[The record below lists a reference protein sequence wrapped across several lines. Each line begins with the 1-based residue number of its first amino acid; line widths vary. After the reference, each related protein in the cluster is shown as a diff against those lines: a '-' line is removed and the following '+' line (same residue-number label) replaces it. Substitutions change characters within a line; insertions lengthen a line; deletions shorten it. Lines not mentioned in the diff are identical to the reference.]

1 MTRAVC
7 CKYVADNPL
16 LRRCYSPFSR
26 CYCSLFLEEKGNEFM
41 LLEGMGTLE
50 SLERRGAASTGRRR
64 SPSGPLDRCQA
75 LGGLAANPL
84 QMQPTSRSPLGHE
97 RAIGGNFEI
106 RPAA

>member
-7 CKYVADNPL
+7 CKYAADNPL

-50 SLERRGAASTGRRR
+50 SLERRGAASTAGDRRAVR
-64 SPSGPLDRCQA
+64 SIGVKRGAAGCKS
-75 LGGLAANPL
+75 AANAANKPIAVS
-84 QMQPTSRSPLGHE
+84 TRAGDRWESRD
-97 RAIGGNFEI
+97 
-106 RPAA
+106 